1 MLTGTDQKKK
11 KNQQKPALSS
21 QRTRKGTSQ
30 QDRKLQGGKKYHST
44 PDKHHR
50 KNCGPPRPTKVRYN
64 KLRLPYTHQAV
75 TRHPKPLHNGVVLR
89 RPSRE
94 PRLSSMS
101 AGNKAPFHTMFPQ
114 NPGPLTPPGRNR
126 TLYFLG
132 QGESSGE
139 PVLLLCLA
147 VTRQHPMVPPT
158 PDRGVSKKEPAKTK
172 A

>member
-1 MLTGTDQKKK
+1 MLTGTDQK

-30 QDRKLQGGKKYHST
+30 QDRKLQMKKKKYHST
-44 PDKHHR
+44 PDKHHG
-50 KNCGPPRPTKVRYN
+50 KNCGPSRPTKIRYN
-64 KLRLPYTHQAV
+64 KLRLPHTHQAV

-101 AGNKAPFHTMFPQ
+101 AGNKAPFHTMFPES
-114 NPGPLTPPGRNR
+114 PGPLTPPGRNR

-147 VTRQHPMVPPT
+147 VTRQHPTVPPT
-158 PDRGVSKKEPAKTK
+158 LMERYQKKSQLKQRLK
-172 A
+172 